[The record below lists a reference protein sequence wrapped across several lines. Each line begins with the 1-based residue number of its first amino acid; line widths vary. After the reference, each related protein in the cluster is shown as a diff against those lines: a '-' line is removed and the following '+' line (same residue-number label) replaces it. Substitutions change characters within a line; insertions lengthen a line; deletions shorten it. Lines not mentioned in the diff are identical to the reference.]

1 MKKNFKYS
9 NETVMF
15 KSEHKKNYTV
25 LSNSLIQNKELSFLE
40 VGIMTYLL
48 SLPKGWVINKT
59 QIQKVSGVGRVAF
72 NKSWDKLINQGYI
85 NSIRIQGGFSYEVIE
100 TSMNIKVSHTR
111 NMLQVQNV
119 AYAKNETLIST
130 HNNKVHTNN
139 KPELP
144 ESVNESLCGKDRFHS
159 LRSLHDLSPA
169 KLRGYNPLNKEE
181 PSVSYENAF
190 NTVMDLDLVLTI
202 PKELD

>member
-25 LSNSLIQNKELSFLE
+25 LTNSLIQNKELSFLE
-40 VGIMTYLL
+40 VGIMAYLL

-59 QIQKVSGVGRVAF
+59 QIQKESGFGNSQFTKAWNNLV
-72 NKSWDKLINQGYI
+72 DQGYI
-85 NSIRIQGGFSYEVIE
+85 NSIRIKGGFSYEVIE
-100 TSMNIKVSHTR
+100 TPIKLRDANIPQFQQ
-111 NMLQVQNV
+111 MLRLTDV
-119 AYAKNETLIST
+119 KNETLIST

-169 KLRGYNPLNKEE
+169 KLRGYNPLIKEE